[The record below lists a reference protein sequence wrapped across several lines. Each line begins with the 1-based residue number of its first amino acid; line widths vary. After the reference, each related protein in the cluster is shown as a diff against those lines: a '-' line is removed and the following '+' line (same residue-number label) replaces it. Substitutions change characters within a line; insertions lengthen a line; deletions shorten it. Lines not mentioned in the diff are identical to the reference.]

1 MDLKKNSSPTLAI
14 KNFFTLCFS
23 AYNKKYFTV
32 ALFLDLKK
40 AFDIEDIDI
49 LLYKLEHYGFRGNLN
64 SFLNTISTTGSNL
77 FLLIILVILMIS
89 FIFFLWTM
97 LLVI

>member
-1 MDLKKNSSPTLAI
+1 MQLKIFLPYVLI
-14 KNFFTLCFS
+14 

-89 FIFFLWTM
+89 FVFFLWTM
-97 LLVI
+97 LLFI